1 MPGFWTMSLS
11 RRATAGLLGA
21 ALAGAATLAGPGTAA
36 QAESRTAASRTIE
49 DAGAPGT
56 ITTVAGGVGG
66 PGPATSVS
74 VAPCGTADEARQCG
88 MTFAGGRLYLT
99 DIGEDAVFPT
109 RAGDVIRA
117 ISLRTGELTTPAGSG
132 IPAPDSSGV
141 GDGGPAAG
149 AEFLNPS
156 DIAVDAA
163 GNQIV
168 SDSWDDLVRVVAAS
182 TGRFYGVS
190 MTRGDIYAVA
200 GDSAG
205 DGPPPTPGAPAL
217 QVAIFPV
224 SVAADHARDLFI
236 STADNGLWTVPA
248 ASGVFFGAHMTAGDI
263 YPLDPAV
270 GGFGA
275 VRVDGHG
282 NLVATNVDK
291 VMVIAARAGTY
302 YGQKMTAGH
311 AYTVAGGGT
320 HGLGDGGPATRALI
334 RGADALAIDRAG
346 DLIVADAG
354 DGRIR
359 LVAERT
365 GRMYGQQMTT
375 GHIYTVAGRGPSER
389 DGAPARRANLKIP
402 RAVAVDSAGNIAV
415 ASAFGR
421 RVWLVAASTGRFY
434 GRKMIAGHIYEIA
447 GNGNVWLSGDGGPA
461 SRAQLHPTAETVDHA
476 GNLVIAD
483 SGGGAGQSELRVAAT
498 RTGTFYGQ
506 KMTAGDIYGVA
517 GNGRKGFA
525 GDGGLATK
533 APIELMDT
541 DGGTGAGVVVDH
553 AGNLVLADVGSRRVR
568 VVAAATGTFY
578 GQKMTAG
585 HIYTIAGNGGF
596 AGGGDGGPAVK
607 AQIPMD
613 QGAELAID
621 AHGNIAIA
629 DVLPGTVRLVA
640 ATTGTFYGQ
649 QMTAGDIY
657 LVASGLGLPGGVAV
671 DAHGNLLI
679 ADTLASLVRVVA
691 ATDGTFYGQAMTAG
705 HLYTVAALAATG
717 ISVDSSGNLLVTSN
731 THVDVVAEATGTF
744 YGVPMTAGGT
754 YRVAGT
760 GVSGFSGDGGPAA
773 SAEVDNPQA
782 AVAAGASLLISDSG
796 NLRIR
801 LVRG

>member
-11 RRATAGLLGA
+11 RQVTAGLLGV
-21 ALAGAATLAGPGTAA
+21 ALAGAAALAGPGPAARAESRAA
-36 QAESRTAASRTIE
+36 QA
-49 DAGAPGT
+49 AGAPGT
-56 ITTVAGGVGG
+56 ITTVVGGVGG
-66 PGPATSVS
+66 PGPAASVS
-74 VAPCGTADEARQCG
+74 VAPCGTADVAAQCG

-99 DIGEDAVFPT
+99 DIGEDGVFPT

-132 IPAPDSSGV
+132 IPEPPGSPGV

-149 AEFLNPS
+149 AEFLSPS

-168 SDSWDDLVRVVAAS
+168 SDSRDDLVRVVAAR

-190 MTRGDIYAVA
+190 MTRGDIYTVA
-200 GDSAG
+200 GDTASNE
-205 DGPPPTPGAPAL
+205 PPAPGTPAL
-217 QVAIFPV
+217 QAAIFPV
-224 SVAADHARDLFI
+224 SVAVDHAEDLFI

-263 YPLDPAV
+263 YPLDPAM

-282 NLVATNVDK
+282 NLVATNVGK

-365 GRMYGQQMTT
+365 ARMYGQRMTT

-421 RVWLVAASTGRFY
+421 RVRLVAARTGRFY
-434 GRKMIAGHIYEIA
+434 GRKMTAGHIYEIA
-447 GNGNVWLSGDGGPA
+447 GNGNTWLSGDGGPA

-483 SGGGAGQSELRVAAT
+483 SGGQAGQSELRVVAT

-517 GNGRKGFA
+517 GSGGKGFG

-568 VVAAATGTFY
+568 VVAAETGTFY

-629 DVLPGTVRLVA
+629 DVLAGTVQVVA
-640 ATTGTFYGQ
+640 AATGTFYGQ
-649 QMTAGDIY
+649 KMTGGDIY
-657 LVASGLGLPGGVAV
+657 QVAGRLVFPGGVAV

-679 ADTLASLVRVVA
+679 ANTLANRVQVVA
-691 ATDGTFYGQAMTAG
+691 ATNGTFYGQAMTAG
-705 HLYTVAALAATG
+705 HVYTVARLHATG
-717 ISVDSSGNLLVTSN
+717 ISVDSSGNLLVTGN
-731 THVDVVAEATGTF
+731 TQVRVVAERTGTF

-754 YRVAGT
+754 FRVAGT
-760 GVSGFSGDGGPAA
+760 GTTGFSGDGGPAT

-782 AVAAGASLLISDSG
+782 AVAAGANLLISDSG
-796 NLRIR
+796 NLRVR
-801 LVRG
+801 LVQG